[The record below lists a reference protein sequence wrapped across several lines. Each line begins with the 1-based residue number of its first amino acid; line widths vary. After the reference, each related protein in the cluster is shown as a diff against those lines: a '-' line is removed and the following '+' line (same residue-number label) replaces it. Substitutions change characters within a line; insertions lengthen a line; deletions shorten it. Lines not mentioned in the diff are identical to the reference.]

1 MDPAGDLI
9 GWFWR
14 KPSSI
19 ILMHH
24 LTNSYTTHYLP
35 EFISKMRAEAL
46 PPVLS
51 DTFSTYYKQVVSGE
65 TGLISEKEIS
75 PVDPEEFEDTRYLST
90 FTRAGKNALKHAV
103 RIVLNGGLGTSMGLT
118 RAKSLIEVKQG
129 KAFLD
134 IILGQAE
141 NSEIRLALM
150 NSFSTDADTRAALS
164 KINPLPPPL
173 IFLQHKFPK
182 ILTENLAPAT
192 WPKNRDL
199 EWNPPGH
206 GNIYL
211 SLFSSGSLLRLLNDG
226 IKYALITNSDNLGA
240 TMDESLLGYFSE
252 KGFPFMMEISERAP
266 ADKKGGHI
274 ARHTDGRLI
283 LREAAQCPEAELR
296 AFQDI
301 QLYRYF
307 NTNNIWVNLGFLKN
321 FLDQHH
327 TILLPLILN
336 PKTLDPRDE
345 SSPKVFQIET
355 AMGAAISV
363 FDGATAVIVPK
374 SRLIPVKTTNDLL
387 AVRSDCYLL
396 SDDKGLVLNPDRRLD
411 RLKINLDPRFYGK
424 IDLFNKRFQH
434 GVPSL
439 VDCESITITGD
450 VYFEE
455 NITLKGIVKIKNR
468 QNVAAIIREGTVI
481 ENDLVC
487 GS

>member
-1 MDPAGDLI
+1 M
-9 GWFWR
+9 
-14 KPSSI
+14 SI
-19 ILMHH
+19 IWKHH
-24 LTNSYTTHYLP
+24 VTNSYTTHYLP
-35 EFISKMRAEAL
+35 EFISKMGAEAL

-51 DTFSTYYKQVVSGE
+51 DTFSTYYNQVVSGE
-65 TGLISEKEIS
+65 TGLISDKEIK
-75 PVDPEEFEDTRYLST
+75 PVNPEDFEDARYLT
-90 FTRAGKNALKHAV
+90 TYIRAGKNALKHAA

-118 RAKSLIEVKQG
+118 RAKSLIEVKKG
-129 KAFLD
+129 KTFLD

-141 NSEIRLALM
+141 SCKIKLALM
-150 NSFSTDADTRAALS
+150 NSFSTDADTRATLS
-164 KINPLPPPL
+164 KISSLPPPL

-182 ILTENLAPAT
+182 ILKKNLAPAT

-211 SLFSSGSLLRLLNDG
+211 ALFSSGSLLRLLNDG

-252 KGFPFMMEISERAP
+252 KGFPFMMEISARTP
-266 ADKKGGHI
+266 ADKKGGHL

-283 LREAAQCPEAELR
+283 LREAAQCPKAEFNT
-296 AFQDI
+296 FQDS

-307 NTNNIWVNLGFLKN
+307 NTNNIWVNLDFLKN
-321 FLDQHH
+321 FFDQQH

-374 SRLIPVKTTNDLL
+374 SRLIPVKTCNDLL

-396 SDDKGLVLNPDRRLD
+396 SDDKGLVVNPARRLD
-411 RLKINLDPRFYGK
+411 KLKINLDPRFYGQ
-424 IDLFNKRFQH
+424 IDLFNKRFRH

-439 VDCESITITGD
+439 VDCESITIIGD

-455 NITLKGIVKIKNR
+455 NVTFKENVTIKNR
-468 QNVAAIIREGTVI
+468 QNAATIIKKGTVI
-481 ENDLVC
+481 ENDLAWE
-487 GS
+487 

>member
-1 MDPAGDLI
+1 M
-9 GWFWR
+9 
-14 KPSSI
+14 
-19 ILMHH
+19 
-24 LTNSYTTHYLP
+24 
-35 EFISKMRAEAL
+35 EAEAL
-46 PPVLS
+46 PAVLRN
-51 DTFSTYYKQVVSGE
+51 TFSTYYKQVVSGE
-65 TGLISEKEIS
+65 TGLISDKKIR
-75 PVDPEEFEDTRYLST
+75 PVNAEDFEDARFLTSYIS
-90 FTRAGKNALKHAV
+90 AGKNALKHAV

-118 RAKSLIEVKQG
+118 RAKSLIEVKKG
-129 KAFLD
+129 KTFLD

-141 NSEIRLALM
+141 RCKIRLAFM
-150 NSFSTDADTRAALS
+150 NSFSTDADTRATLS
-164 KINPLPPPL
+164 KISPLPPPL

-182 ILTENLAPAT
+182 ILKDNLAPAT
-192 WPKNRDL
+192 WQKNRDL

-211 SLFSSGSLLRLLNDG
+211 ALFSSGSLLRLLNDG

-240 TMDESLLGYFSE
+240 TMDESLLGYFSK
-252 KGFPFMMEISERAP
+252 KGFPFMMEIAERAP
-266 ADKKGGHI
+266 ADKKGGHL
-274 ARHTDGRLI
+274 ARHIDGRLI
-283 LREAAQCPEAELR
+283 LREAAQCPEVELN

-307 NTNNIWVNLGFLKN
+307 NTNNIWVNLDFLKIFFN
-321 FLDQHH
+321 RQH

-345 SSPKVFQIET
+345 SSPSVFQIET

-374 SRLIPVKTTNDLL
+374 SRLIPVKTCNDLL
-387 AVRSDCYLL
+387 AVRSDCYIL
-396 SDDKGLVLNPDRRLD
+396 SDDKGLVVNPARRLD

-439 VDCESITITGD
+439 VDCESITIIGD

-455 NITLKGIVKIKNR
+455 NVTLKGTVEIKTR
-468 QNVAAIIREGTVI
+468 QNRAAIIKKGTVL
-481 ENDLVC
+481 ENDLIC
-487 GS
+487 E